1 MFRVGFNLHVSVWFE
16 LLNSFN
22 EIGLKSSFALNRITH
37 KLHLTFCF
45 KIDFSV
51 VELKMWP
58 STCFYFLYLWW
69 ADLFQSFNT
78 QHNMFKSN
86 CKPPTSILY
95 LQNLNV
101 DTHPKPFFGLSFL
114 WDLFLI
120 SAFFWDQISKCILT
134 CMPDLLSKV
143 PSKAKA
149 ARQCREQKPNA
160 ESCSW
165 KALHLQLH
173 LFSAVQVC
181 SSLHPPI
188 AISSLANKCM
198 FN

>member
-1 MFRVGFNLHVSVWFE
+1 MKDLNYSTRNRYCDISCTWLSNPRNMFRVRFNLHVSVWFE

-22 EIGLKSSFALNRITH
+22 EIGLKSSCALNSITH

-86 CKPPTSILY
+86 CKSSTSILY

-101 DTHPKPFFGLSFL
+101 DTHPKPFLVFHFFGTFS
-114 WDLFLI
+114 LF
-120 SAFFWDQISKCILT
+120 
-134 CMPDLLSKV
+134 P
-143 PSKAKA
+143 P
-149 ARQCREQKPNA
+149 
-160 ESCSW
+160 
-165 KALHLQLH
+165 
-173 LFSAVQVC
+173 FSG
-181 SSLHPPI
+181 
-188 AISSLANKCM
+188 NR
-198 FN
+198 

>member
-1 MFRVGFNLHVSVWFE
+1 
-16 LLNSFN
+16 
-22 EIGLKSSFALNRITH
+22 
-37 KLHLTFCF
+37 
-45 KIDFSV
+45 
-51 VELKMWP
+51 
-58 STCFYFLYLWW
+58 
-69 ADLFQSFNT
+69 
-78 QHNMFKSN
+78 MFKSN

-143 PSKAKA
+143 PSKAKQ
-149 ARQCREQKPNA
+149 RQPGNA
-160 ESCSW
+160 ESCS
-165 KALHLQLH
+165 KRQRAAAERPSICSCSCIYSQL
-173 LFSAVQVC
+173 LQVC
-181 SSLHPPI
+181 SSMHPPI

-198 FN
+198 FYQCNECTVHAVRANYEITKTRSMSSDQSILVNPSINQPN